1 MESRLQAVLLL
12 TLIAAKAF
20 SDAAPAERPPYS
32 QAYHYARLLTH
43 VVKNM
48 AAWAS
53 IDITRYS
60 MELMGGVGF
69 LEEYP
74 MAKLHRDALVTAIW
88 EGTSNIQSLDMA
100 EVFYKKEAGKILF
113 EDLAARI
120 SRLRDDEVRH
130 KLVAAL
136 EEVREEAAAALRD
149 GVELHAKRLLT
160 QIGTLAAAALYREWA
175 VSTQEEWADAMSK
188 IYVNVELL
196 KRDVESALVR
206 KLWTSLDVGLKPP

>member
-1 MESRLQAVLLL
+1 MWPSSSTASLQFFTSILLFPAVTPPAKYALGDPMAIRLQAVLLL
-12 TLIAAKAF
+12 TLTAAKAF
-20 SDAAPAERPPYS
+20 GDTAPAERPPFS

-74 MAKLHRDALVTAIW
+74 VAKLHGDALVTAIW

-120 SRLRDDEVRH
+120 SGLRDDEARR
-130 KLVAAL
+130 KLAAA
-136 EEVREEAAAALRD
+136 EEVRDEATQALAD
-149 GVELHAKRLLT
+149 GVELHSKRLLA
-160 QIGTLAAAALYREWA
+160 QIGTLAAAVLYREWA
-175 VSTQEEWADAMSK
+175 EAVQ
-188 IYVNVELL
+188 V
-196 KRDVESALVR
+196 
-206 KLWTSLDVGLKPP
+206 

>member
-1 MESRLQAVLLL
+1 VELEARLQAVLLL
-12 TLIAAKAF
+12 TLAAAKAF

-60 MELMGGVGF
+60 MELMGGIGF

-88 EGTSNIQSLDMA
+88 EGTSNIQALDMA
-100 EVFYKKEAGKILF
+100 EVFYKKEAGKSSSRIWPRGSPGSATTRPGASSPPPRRRP
-113 EDLAARI
+113 EAR
-120 SRLRDDEVRH
+120 RPRR
-130 KLVAAL
+130 
-136 EEVREEAAAALRD
+136 
-149 GVELHAKRLLT
+149 
-160 QIGTLAAAALYREWA
+160 
-175 VSTQEEWADAMSK
+175 
-188 IYVNVELL
+188 
-196 KRDVESALVR
+196 
-206 KLWTSLDVGLKPP
+206 